1 MFRNG
6 FTLVE
11 LSIVIVI
18 IGILVA
24 AVTAGVEMINQA
36 KLRAVISDF
45 KKYEVAVL
53 AFRARYNQLPGDMI
67 NAADYFA
74 NCAQTQSNCNGGG
87 NDKINYIDLIGG
99 NTEGGNE
106 SVKTFRHLYL
116 ANMITEAGTILIPD
130 NYSNHSSNARSG
142 YFPLSR
148 YTGSSYVIVTS
159 NFIPNSNTVA
169 RYTCFNG
176 TDYFPPWTPQEA
188 ATAIYITE
196 THNDDQIAT
205 NCRGGITPT
214 YAHQIDKKIDDGSES
229 AGSLTGATT
238 GSVMGG
244 LSASGNCATG
254 NAYDV
259 TATGDTCIFGLR
271 LQ

>member
-1 MFRNG
+1 MLRSG

-18 IGILVA
+18 IGLLIA

-53 AFRARYNQLPGDMI
+53 AFRARYYQLPGDMI

-74 NCAQTQSNCNGGG
+74 SCAQTQSNCNGGG
-87 NDKINYIDLIGG
+87 DDKINYHAPVGF
-99 NTEGGNE
+99 TEGGNE
-106 SVKTFRHLYL
+106 SVKIFRHLYL
-116 ANMITEAGTILIPD
+116 AGMITEAGTILIPD
-130 NYSNHSSNARSG
+130 SYSNHNSNASSG

-148 YTGSSYVIVTS
+148 YTGSSYVIVSS
-159 NFIPNSNTVA
+159 NFDAGSTVNP
-169 RYTCFNG
+169 RQTCFNG
-176 TDYFPPWTPQEA
+176 SALFPPWTPQEA
-188 ATAIYITE
+188 ATAIYITQ
-196 THNDDQIAT
+196 THNDGQIST
-205 NCRGGITPT
+205 NCRGGISPSQ
-214 YAHQIDKKIDDGSES
+214 AHQIDKKIDDGSES

-238 GSVMGG
+238 GLVRGG
-244 LSASGNCATG
+244 LSGTGNCATG
-254 NAYDV
+254 NAYDT
-259 TATGDTCIFGLR
+259 TATGNTCIFGLR